1 MRSRSRG
8 LPTNSRW
15 ACSIARFE
23 ALRHRR
29 DCPRDRLVFREGV
42 IEVLAADAEARLQRA
57 GAERKAVERR
67 LRELPAPERRLLAL
81 AW

>member
-1 MRSRSRG
+1 M
-8 LPTNSRW
+8 
-15 ACSIARFE
+15 
-23 ALRHRR
+23 
-29 DCPRDRLVFREGV
+29 FREGV

-57 GAERKAVERR
+57 GAERKAVEQR